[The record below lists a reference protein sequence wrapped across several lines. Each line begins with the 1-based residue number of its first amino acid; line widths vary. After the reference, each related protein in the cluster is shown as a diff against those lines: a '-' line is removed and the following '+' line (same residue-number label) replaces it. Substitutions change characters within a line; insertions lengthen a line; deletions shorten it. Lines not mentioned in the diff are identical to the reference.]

1 MWIRSPCKKFEILH
15 QSLQVSQPSRWD
27 CISPCIDLWRL
38 FDKLDLYVKMFE
50 PPCSIPKWNRRWVWL
65 CRVGILNNVSFWR
78 IRSQNVNI
86 WKTTCIEIF
95 DKISRNIIVFLK
107 SMLQGVFIYFL
118 HFSMCLYKRGQ
129 KLYIFCV
136 LIFSMRRV
144 QYCHTRH
151 YLAISAQLKIWQ
163 VSACKWGL
171 RRGIIIS
178 QPSTRSS
185 TLKLNI

>member
-1 MWIRSPCKKFEILH
+1 MSDF
-15 QSLQVSQPSRWD
+15 SLLG
-27 CISPCIDLWRL
+27 CL
-38 FDKLDLYVKMFE
+38 E
-50 PPCSIPKWNRRWVWL
+50 PPPMTQFFLQISLSWVEISYSFLALFL
-65 CRVGILNNVSFWR
+65 CYRVYLFIF
-78 IRSQNVNI
+78 
-86 WKTTCIEIF
+86 CIF
-95 DKISRNIIVFLK
+95 QLVYRPL
-107 SMLQGVFIYFL
+107 LYR
-118 HFSMCLYKRGQ
+118 YKRGQ

-136 LIFSMRRV
+136 LIFLMRRV

-185 TLKLNI
+185 TLNI

>member
-1 MWIRSPCKKFEILH
+1 MQKFKILR

-50 PPCSIPKWNRRWVWL
+50 PPCSIPKWKRRWVWL
-65 CRVGILNNVSFWR
+65 KNKKSKCEYLEDDLYW
-78 IRSQNVNI
+78 
-86 WKTTCIEIF
+86 EIF

-107 SMLQGVFIYFL
+107 SMLQGVFIYLL
-118 HFSMCLYKRGQ
+118 HFSMCPYKRGQ

-136 LIFSMRRV
+136 LIFSMPRV

-171 RRGIIIS
+171 QRGIII
-178 QPSTRSS
+178 RSS
-185 TLKLNI
+185 LNFKPNWIK